1 MSFASNTKEQLTHSR
16 LREGERRALLW
27 GVTGT
32 IGTIMIR
39 HGRGIGIK
47 YTMESVHVARLAAK
61 LAQSLYNVE
70 SEISVHENNTG
81 INSKNLVVCL
91 FGEGVRSLVRESRM
105 MEAHVPF
112 DSLSDDKLKR
122 AYLRGAFLACGY
134 VTDPEKGYH
143 LELDL
148 RTEGLSHDM
157 LELAS
162 SMGLPMKSSTR
173 RGHFLTYA
181 KDGDVICDFLTLI
194 GASESML
201 EFENVRAYKD
211 TRNYANRTRNCDV
224 ANIERSA
231 QAASAQ
237 IEAIERLIASDTELP
252 DRLFETAQARIN
264 NRDASLQEL
273 ANILGIGK
281 SGVHHRIKALME
293 LASTIKPTGDTED
306 D

>member
-1 MSFASNTKEQLTHSR
+1 MLMLSN
-16 LREGERRALLW
+16 
-27 GVTGT
+27 
-32 IGTIMIR
+32 
-39 HGRGIGIK
+39 
-47 YTMESVHVARLAAK
+47 
-61 LAQSLYNVE
+61 
-70 SEISVHENNTG
+70 
-81 INSKNLVVCL
+81 
-91 FGEGVRSLVRESRM
+91 
-105 MEAHVPF
+105 
-112 DSLSDDKLKR
+112 
-122 AYLRGAFLACGY
+122 
-134 VTDPEKGYH
+134 
-143 LELDL
+143 EL
-148 RTEGLSHDM
+148 GLS
-157 LELAS
+157 
-162 SMGLPMKSSTR
+162 MKQSTR

-181 KDGDVICDFLTLI
+181 KDSDVICDFLTLI

-237 IEAIERLIASDTELP
+237 IEAIERLIASGAELP

-273 ANILGIGK
+273 AGLLGIGK

-293 LASTIKPTGDTED
+293 LANTITPTQTGETED